1 MKNDDIAQ
9 KIVEYIKINR
19 VSTTEI
25 ADALGKT
32 GLVDPELKILVPGT
46 RAVGIIHY
54 VPAVNG
60 SNWHT
65 HQYISDTP
73 EHSVIFIDALGC
85 EGRAIFGSLVAKYA
99 LLYRQASGVIV
110 KGLVRDAHILMKERY
125 PIWSYGVSP
134 IGCVNEETD
143 FDEEAFKKKKEI
155 WDGSIMIADDS
166 GVVAI
171 RKEQLT
177 EEFYSRLEWIE
188 EQEDL
193 WFDCIDRLKYDTF
206 ETVCLKKYK
215 TERK

>member
-1 MKNDDIAQ
+1 MKNNDAQ
-9 KIVEYIKINR
+9 KIMEYIKVNR

-32 GLVDPELKILVPGT
+32 GLVDPELKILVPGS
-46 RAVGIIHY
+46 RAVGFVHY
-54 VPAVNG
+54 VPAMNG

-65 HQYISDTP
+65 HRYISGAP
-73 EHSVIFIDALGC
+73 EQSIIFIDALGC
-85 EGRAIFGSLVAKYA
+85 EGKAIFGSLVAKYA
-99 LLYRQASGVIV
+99 LLYRQANGVVV
-110 KGLVRDAHILMKERY
+110 KGLVRDAHVLMKEKY
-125 PIWSYGVSP
+125 PIWCYGVSP
-134 IGCVNEETD
+134 IGCVNEETE
-143 FDEEAFKKKKEI
+143 FDEESFNKNKEI
-155 WDGSIMIADDS
+155 WDGSIMVADDS

-177 EEFYSRLEWIE
+177 EQLYSRLEWIE

-215 TERK
+215 T